1 MLILIQTIGIIGF
14 IFAIISNKYPNTKE
28 HKLLEF
34 SSAFLFSIQF
44 YLLDAV
50 VAALV
55 QLVNSFRA
63 LSSLKQNSFKI
74 IILFLSIYWGFG
86 LFFYQE
92 IKDLLP
98 LISTTVGTV
107 AMFKLHG
114 FYYRLASIFTNAMW
128 ILISTIDFS
137 LGYILVCGLGLLIQ
151 IFYILKENNIYNFKF
166 SFKG

>member
-28 HKLLEF
+28 HKLSEF

-74 IILFLSIYWGFG
+74 IILFLSIYWVFG
-86 LFFYQE
+86 LFFY
-92 IKDLLP
+92 
-98 LISTTVGTV
+98 
-107 AMFKLHG
+107 
-114 FYYRLASIFTNAMW
+114 
-128 ILISTIDFS
+128 
-137 LGYILVCGLGLLIQ
+137 
-151 IFYILKENNIYNFKF
+151 
-166 SFKG
+166 